1 MQKMLINHKY
11 RSAFLLQYSNQR
23 NLVLYALFGTF
34 SASLDFCVF
43 ALLMQF
49 FDLGYIYANIISVS
63 CGMTLS
69 FILNRNLNFKLKD
82 KTSLRLVSFLIVGF
96 TGMFLSTL
104 ILGLLFFILP
114 ISMIYLKIFSA
125 VLVVL
130 IQFYLNKYLTF
141 KK

>member
-1 MQKMLINHKY
+1 MQKMLISHKY
-11 RSAFLLQYSNQR
+11 RSAFLLQYSNKR

-104 ILGLLFFILP
+104 ILGLLFFIVP

-130 IQFYLNKYLTF
+130 IQFYLNKNLTF